1 MRWIPP
7 RFAERLGLSRD
18 KARSPFKA
26 RGPFKAQSPF
36 KALGPGSVSSLLK
49 TALDIA
55 YTLLILLTLMA
66 CLVFL
71 VVAFIPMDQVGLT
84 VSDDTGGTRIP
95 LPRAHA
101 LFGVGAFIGYFG
113 GFALILR
120 HLRSIFRTLTLG
132 DPFQPENVSRLK
144 QVGLVLAVVTG
155 GVWLG
160 QLAMS
165 RLARGVMDPPSL
177 FNLVT
182 PAFSVLVVFVLAEVF
197 REGARLRRESELT
210 I

>member
-1 MRWIPP
+1 MRPP
-7 RFAERLGLSRD
+7 SLRFASSLGTRLGHGLPGFR
-18 KARSPFKA
+18 
-26 RGPFKAQSPF
+26 
-36 KALGPGSVSSLLK
+36 ALGPGSVSSLLK
-49 TALDIA
+49 TALDIT
-55 YTLLILLTLMA
+55 YGLLIFLTLLT
-66 CLVFL
+66 CLVFV
-71 VVAFIPMDQVGLT
+71 VVAIIPMDQVGLT
-84 VSDDTGGTRIP
+84 VTSDTGGTRIP

-101 LFGVGAFIGYFG
+101 LFGIGAFVGYFG

-120 HLRSIFRTLTLG
+120 HLRRIFRTLTLG
-132 DPFQPENVSRLK
+132 DPFHPDNVSRLK
-144 QVGLVLAVVTG
+144 QVGYILAIVTG

-160 QLAMS
+160 QLLVS
-165 RLARGVMDPPSL
+165 RLVRGVMDPPSL